1 MYKELLDYVNSCVT
15 CQTRNLTK
23 IRPPLQET
31 DIPPYPFAKVSVDL
45 SGRYPKTLSGNEYI
59 ISFVDWYSGWCEA
72 FPVPDKRSE
81 HVAHLILEEIVPR
94 YSTPLELVSDNGT
107 ENVSQLMKETLQ
119 ALNIKH
125 ITTSVHHPQSN
136 AKVERFHRTLHDVL
150 SKRIAENYETW
161 DQYLNQALAA
171 IRFHENDSTK
181 YSPFYLLYNHDPVL
195 PLDNILKPRRRY
207 LGEEPHQVG
216 LEQMHKSFMTVHN
229 HMRKAK
235 KRQAKYADR
244 NAKDVTFQIGDPVY
258 LKRHQRANKLQGK
271 WIPYYRILEKRSP
284 VTYIIRNQL
293 DGSTLKTHAEH
304 LRLAS
309 LEWEPPKDNKPLRKA
324 RYAMPIESSS
334 DSESES
340 EDEMPVARK
349 IAKRYVKERDGSSD
363 EDDIPLMELAHR
375 LRQRQGQSDSDN
387 ESQPPSDEAMDIDYV
402 QTQPCSD
409 RNKVKKLLKTIV
421 GIL

>member
-1 MYKELLDYVNSCVT
+1 
-15 CQTRNLTK
+15 
-23 IRPPLQET
+23 
-31 DIPPYPFAKVSVDL
+31 
-45 SGRYPKTLSGNEYI
+45 
-59 ISFVDWYSGWCEA
+59 
-72 FPVPDKRSE
+72 
-81 HVAHLILEEIVPR
+81 
-94 YSTPLELVSDNGT
+94 
-107 ENVSQLMKETLQ
+107 
-119 ALNIKH
+119 
-125 ITTSVHHPQSN
+125 
-136 AKVERFHRTLHDVL
+136 
-150 SKRIAENYETW
+150 
-161 DQYLNQALAA
+161 
-171 IRFHENDSTK
+171 
-181 YSPFYLLYNHDPVL
+181 
-195 PLDNILKPRRRY
+195 
-207 LGEEPHQVG
+207 
-216 LEQMHKSFMTVHN
+216 
-229 HMRKAK
+229 MRKAK

-309 LEWEPPKDNKPLRKA
+309 LEWEPPKGDRPLRKA
-324 RYAMPIESSS
+324 RYAMPIKSSS
-334 DSESES
+334 ESESES
-340 EDEMPVARK
+340 EDERPVARK

-387 ESQPPSDEAMDIDYV
+387 ESQPPSDESPPSDEAMDIDYV